1 MPLLSKDFNPH
12 FFRRWTIQFVC
23 TSVHDCRWLFS
34 LTKVPFHLQIFLLFY
49 RSGAVLFI
57 EISRKHRRLEKSN
70 SCLQTIVAS
79 WCYHLINLQL
89 LDYYSPDLFPPQTI
103 NLSIYHCWCGNK
115 FWQLKSSLKTILSS
129 SQHCNQQ
136 PTLFCFT
143 CKLYWLKETAYE
155 SSNFLR
161 ALALH
166 SIDLEAKICWTVFN
180 GVGVTDCYIT
190 IDYIILPF
198 ISFLILLQ
206 CQRVEV
212 SHGED

>member
-1 MPLLSKDFNPH
+1 MFANY
-12 FFRRWTIQFVC
+12 C
-23 TSVHDCRWLFS
+23 C
-34 LTKVPFHLQIFLLFY
+34 
-49 RSGAVLFI
+49 A
-57 EISRKHRRLEKSN
+57 
-70 SCLQTIVAS
+70 
-79 WCYHLINLQL
+79 WCYHLINPQF
-89 LDYYSPDLFPPQTI
+89 LDYYLPDLFPPQTI

-212 SHGED
+212 SHGEDKMWNYDWHEFNTPYRYEISAEKRGHVFRYALSFLARCVQKLICALHIARV

>member
-1 MPLLSKDFNPH
+1 MFANY
-12 FFRRWTIQFVC
+12 C
-23 TSVHDCRWLFS
+23 C
-34 LTKVPFHLQIFLLFY
+34 
-49 RSGAVLFI
+49 A
-57 EISRKHRRLEKSN
+57 
-70 SCLQTIVAS
+70 
-79 WCYHLINLQL
+79 WCYHLINPQF
-89 LDYYSPDLFPPQTI
+89 LDYYLPDLFPPQTI

-190 IDYIILPF
+190 IDYIIRSIHPF
-198 ISFLILLQ
+198 SNLITVPTGWSITWRRQNVKLWLTWVQYAISIWDFSRETRTRI
-206 CQRVEV
+206 
-212 SHGED
+212 